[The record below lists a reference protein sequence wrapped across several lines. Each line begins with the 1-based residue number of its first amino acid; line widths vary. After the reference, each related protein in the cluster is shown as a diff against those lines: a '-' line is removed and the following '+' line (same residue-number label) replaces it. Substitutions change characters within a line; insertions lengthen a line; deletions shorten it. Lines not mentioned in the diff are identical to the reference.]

1 MRWPIRNQVLAPML
15 AVQGAVV
22 LCLSLL
28 SAHLASNA
36 VARQMEDQARSVQ
49 RTLSESRFPLT
60 DRVLEQMAGLS
71 GAEYVV
77 VNAEG
82 QLQASSD
89 PRLATALVKYS
100 SAKRDRGFRKTRLS
114 DRTYYHR
121 RLVVDRRRLGGTQ
134 WELHVLFPSAAYD
147 EAWRRAVYP
156 PLVVGAVAWI
166 VVGLV
171 SWRIARRVTDPL
183 ARLQRHVA
191 KVAHGDFQP
200 LEVPARRDEVRE
212 LVLAINR
219 MAELLARY
227 ETNVRKAERM
237 ETLAHLGSS
246 MAHQIRNAATGCRLA
261 LDLHRRHLS
270 DTQGE
275 SEELTLAREQLER
288 IERFLERF
296 LQLGRS
302 AGDGEWETEGGLAW
316 TFRSAASGNA
326 DVQSVVESAVR
337 QVRPL
342 AEHWGVVLQVDL
354 IEWDDEVAAPADLL
368 EQALVNLLRNAVEAA
383 AEHAHRA
390 CPVGAKGPAT
400 GTDAAHVRLSCRTD
414 GDFFEFLVAD
424 SGLGPSP
431 QIAER
436 LFEPF
441 ATDKRG
447 GAGLGL
453 ALVAWLAESCGGEVS
468 WSREE
473 PETCFRLKL
482 PRTGGDS

>member
-1 MRWPIRNQVLAPML
+1 MRWPIRNQVLVPML

-28 SAHLASNA
+28 SAHLASHA
-36 VARQMEDQARSVQ
+36 VARQMEAQAHSVQ
-49 RTLSESRFPLT
+49 QTLSESRFPLT

-77 VNAEG
+77 MDSKG
-82 QLQASSD
+82 GLQASSD
-89 PRLATALVKYS
+89 QNLATTLAQS
-100 SAKRDRGFRKTRLS
+100 SGTVPDTGFRKTRLS

-166 VVGLV
+166 VVSLV

-183 ARLQRHVA
+183 AKLQRHVA

-219 MAELLARY
+219 MAELLAQY

-275 SEELTLAREQLER
+275 SEELALAQEQLER

-302 AGDGEWETEGGLAW
+302 AGEGEWETESGLAW
-316 TFRSAASGNA
+316 PFRSAAAGSA
-326 DVQSVVESAVR
+326 DVRSVVESAVR

-342 AEHWGVVLQVDL
+342 AEHWGVTLRVETIKTDG
-354 IEWDDEVAAPADLL
+354 EVAAPADLL

-390 CPVGAKGPAT
+390 CPVGAKGPTA

-453 ALVAWLAESCGGEVS
+453 ALVAWLAESCGGTAE

-473 PETCFRLKL
+473 SETCFRLKL
-482 PRTGGDS
+482 PRSGGNS